1 MADSEENGTSEAREQ
16 VRDEIREQIRD
27 EIREQIRDEIRE
39 QIRDEA
45 EQEDKQEAK
54 EKLSLYRWRWIGGIL
69 FLIEWLV
76 FDFENLKHGLRIVF
90 SVFG

>member
-16 VRDEIREQIRD
+16 VTD